1 MSQNTRNPANE
12 GNRSSGRSANDNSR
26 NTGRRDKEGFD
37 GMNYEQVRGPYNP
50 SGKQDGNNGNP
61 ANDTDQ
67 GKRRNER

>member
-12 GNRSSGRSANDNSR
+12 GKRGSGRSANENGR
-26 NTGRRDKEGFD
+26 NVGRRDSEGFD

-50 SGKQDGNNGNP
+50 SGKQNGNTGNP
-61 ANDTDQ
+61 VNETDS